1 MHKKT
6 TNWSILVVVV
16 KWRHRAI
23 VLILRLLA
31 KDRGNTLRKKKQFK
45 CTQMNIKGLY
55 AETHYG
61 LLFFSVKPLS
71 PHPTHEKASCETLY
85 HMSIWWQSYRIKR
98 GCARSMDLPW
108 SPERGK
114 IRSRWNRRLS
124 FFWKD
129 ANKISH
135 DFAKKILGPDL
146 YFCHISWRSFLP
158 RCPRDIFHMW
168 FFSWLL
174 TSEQF
179 CLIWIMTGQILLFS
193 LNSPYSK
200 SDWFLR
206 LSANVLH
213 SLSQ

>member
-71 PHPTHEKASCETLY
+71 SHPTHEKASCETLY
-85 HMSIWWQSYRIKR
+85 HMSIWWQSYKIKR

-135 DFAKKILGPDL
+135 DFAKKKFLAQICISVIFRGGVFFRGVPVIFFTCDFFPGSWQANSFAWFELWRVK
-146 YFCHISWRSFLP
+146 YFYFPLTVHIRN
-158 RCPRDIFHMW
+158 
-168 FFSWLL
+168 
-174 TSEQF
+174 
-179 CLIWIMTGQILLFS
+179 QIDF
-193 LNSPYSK
+193 
-200 SDWFLR
+200 
-206 LSANVLH
+206 
-213 SLSQ
+213 

>member
-85 HMSIWWQSYRIKR
+85 YMSIWWQSYRIKR

-135 DFAKKILGPDL
+135 DFAKKNSWPRFVFLSYFVEEFSSAVSPWYFSQVIFFLAPDKRTVLPDL
-146 YFCHISWRSFLP
+146 NYDGSNTF
-158 RCPRDIFHMW
+158 IF
-168 FFSWLL
+168 
-174 TSEQF
+174 
-179 CLIWIMTGQILLFS
+179 
-193 LNSPYSK
+193 P
-200 SDWFLR
+200 
-206 LSANVLH
+206 
-213 SLSQ
+213 